1 MHKEE
6 VKHKSD
12 AEQPITFSA
21 FSFYFL
27 ICFVLLSQKVNY
39 EQILNIM
46 SYNKRIQAYTANRRS

>member
-6 VKHKSD
+6 VKHESD